1 MKFCS
6 DCGGALARATP
17 GPVAHATRFRCSAC
31 GTTHFSNPRIVAT
44 CIAEWQGQVLLCR
57 RAIEPAAGLWGLP
70 GGYVEASEPIQAAA
84 AREALEEAQ
93 ATVDDLALFRVY
105 NLPRFNEV
113 VVVFRGTLRHGRC
126 AAGEETS
133 DVGLFARRDLPWDAL
148 AFASTQAALHDYATR
163 RWQPIY
169 ASPVEDL
176 TWLQPPPAA
185 KRPVPTPARTASAR
199 AAGRG
204 GA

>member
-1 MKFCS
+1 MKYCS
-6 DCGGALARATP
+6 ECAGPLARSRSAPTS
-17 GPVAHATRFRCSAC
+17 HATRFHCARCGAN
-31 GTTHFSNPRIVAT
+31 HFSNPRIVAT

-57 RAIEPAAGLWGLP
+57 RSIEPAAGLWGLP
-70 GGYVEASEPIQAAA
+70 GGYVEASEPIQLAA

-113 VVVFRGTLRHGRC
+113 IVVFRGTLRHGRC
-126 AAGEETS
+126 AAGDETS
-133 DVGLFARRDLPWDAL
+133 EVGLFARRDLPWDEL
-148 AFASTQAALHDYATR
+148 AFESTRAALHEYATR

-176 TWLQPPPAA
+176 IWLQPPPAA
-185 KRPVPTPARTASAR
+185 ARPAPRPARSATGR
-199 AAGRG
+199 AAGRA

>member
-1 MKFCS
+1 MKYCS
-6 DCGGALARATP
+6 DCGGALTRALASP
-17 GPVAHATRFRCSAC
+17 GTHATRLRCGSC
-31 GTTHFSNPRIVAT
+31 GATHFANPRIVAT

-57 RAIEPAAGLWGLP
+57 RSIEPSAGLWGLP

-84 AREALEEAQ
+84 AREALEEAG

-105 NLPRFNEV
+105 NLPRYNEV
-113 VVVFRGTLRHGRC
+113 IAVFRGSLRHGRC
-126 AAGEETS
+126 AAGDETS
-133 DVGLFARRDLPWDAL
+133 EVGLFARRDLPWDEL
-148 AFASTQAALHDYATR
+148 AFASTRAALHDYATR

-185 KRPVPTPARTASAR
+185 TRPAPRPARPATARGPGR
-199 AAGRG
+199 A